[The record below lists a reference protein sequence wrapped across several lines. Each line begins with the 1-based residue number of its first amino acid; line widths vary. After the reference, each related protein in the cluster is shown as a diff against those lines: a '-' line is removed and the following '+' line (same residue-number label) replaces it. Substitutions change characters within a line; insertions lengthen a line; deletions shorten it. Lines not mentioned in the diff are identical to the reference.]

1 MRIHRRHAQMMTDE
15 MMTNEMIVDVIMTDC
30 AERRL

>member
-1 MRIHRRHAQMMTDE
+1 MTDE